1 MIIFWQVDITIW
13 EGDINIC
20 QVVPGLFNFEFQAY
34 FFIYQW
40 LHKNSLSFVSKI
52 PILVLKIL
60 ITRITT
66 HSDCAN
72 YIHAQ
77 AFYILGIILRS
88 CGECISARKKII
100 AIAIWLCTKDKRE
113 VKHRTTNVNKG
124 LYFFYLFFILEFL
137 FNHCSIKVVF
147 NFVDSEQH
155 QPHIVRMPLR
165 FLKELKCMNQYMP
178 SIQDI

>member
-52 PILVLKIL
+52 PILVLKI
-60 ITRITT
+60 
-66 HSDCAN
+66 
-72 YIHAQ
+72 
-77 AFYILGIILRS
+77 
-88 CGECISARKKII
+88 I

-147 NFVDSEQH
+147 NCVDSEQH